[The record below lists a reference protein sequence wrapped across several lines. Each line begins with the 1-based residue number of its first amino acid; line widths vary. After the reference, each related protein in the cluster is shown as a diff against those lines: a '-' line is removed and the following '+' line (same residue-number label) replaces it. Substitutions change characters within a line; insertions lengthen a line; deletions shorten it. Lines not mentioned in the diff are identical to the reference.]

1 MTKIPFHMKIS
12 HFAYFYIATSIIHI
26 FISDG
31 RKKQTNKKTSWSR
44 KKIECFFSSMI
55 TKQKQES
62 SIIFAWCH
70 VVAKKDATK
79 LLHLCHHIKCT
90 PSWMNST
97 KQTRVS
103 CKQCVNMNT
112 HHSLIS
118 LLLLEKLLTPISLC
132 PLLSSYFGPLGLLLV
147 LTPNTHLWRWMAG

>member
-12 HFAYFYIATSIIHI
+12 HFAYFYIATSIINI

-118 LLLLEKLLTPISLC
+118 LLLLET
-132 PLLSSYFGPLGLLLV
+132 LSSFVILFWTARTAPCPHSQHASLEMDGGIRV
-147 LTPNTHLWRWMAG
+147 KQ